1 MYSPR
6 ILETPFYQIMCGM
19 VTTLFGPLQFVFA
32 NVISDTLFIAL
43 TLCSIHFLVST
54 QYASK
59 PGYDWLMAL
68 LCSAAASLTRMLGI
82 LMPGVFLLARLACIL
97 GVGCNVLIS
106 SRATDVRAAQQLG
119 SLIILPFGAVYFLT
133 EFGFLDLNTDN
144 LLYMAVAMLVI
155 DAIIFYS
162 IRVTFNRDEIL
173 TKWR

>member
-1 MYSPR
+1 M
-6 ILETPFYQIMCGM
+6 
-19 VTTLFGPLQFVFA
+19 FG
-32 NVISDTLFIAL
+32 S
-43 TLCSIHFLVST
+43 C
-54 QYASK
+54 K
-59 PGYDWLMAL
+59 PHPHAWHIDARSVPP
-68 LCSAAASLTRMLGI
+68 CSAG
-82 LMPGVFLLARLACIL
+82 CIL
-97 GVGCNVLIS
+97 GVGYNVLIS